1 MFAFL
6 KILRPI
12 NLFFLAFALTGLLLV
27 ALSFSEATK
36 YLVSMPIGLGI
47 LFIYV
52 FCSTMAGGYVINDIF
67 DLETDK
73 INKPGKNIIGTH
85 LTLRQAKGLYLAL
98 CIDTTLFAALAYW
111 LTEDVFF
118 FTSIMLIQWSLFL
131 YAKHLKKSLLIGNI
145 LVALLTASPY
155 LIFAEMFQL
164 EGVFK
169 HFALYLALFAFLLNL
184 LREIT
189 KDWEDIPGDE
199 AIGANTFPIRF
210 GISNTKK
217 LLLALGILSFLA
229 HIIVILKP
237 LLHQLPLIYCIEIAL
252 PVVLVAAM
260 HIPLLLFLAKRG
272 VQPKFISSFIKLMM
286 FVGVLWAY
294 YLYALG

>member
-27 ALSFSEATK
+27 AVSFSEATK
-36 YLVSMPIGLGI
+36 YLVSMPIGIGI

-52 FCSTMAGGYVINDIF
+52 FCSAMAGGYVINDIF

-73 INKPGKNIIGTH
+73 INKPGKNVIGIH
-85 LTLRQAKGLYLAL
+85 LTLRQTKGLYLAL
-98 CIDTTLFAALAYW
+98 CIDTTLFAALVYW
-111 LTEDVFF
+111 LTESVFF
-118 FTSIMLIQWSLFL
+118 FTSMMLIQLSLFL
-131 YAKHLKKSLLIGNI
+131 YAKYLKKSLLIGNM

-155 LIFAEMFQL
+155 LVFAELFQL
-164 EGVFK
+164 DGVFK
-169 HFALYLALFAFLLNL
+169 HFTLYLALFAFLLNL

-210 GISNTKK
+210 GISSTKK
-217 LLLALGILSFLA
+217 LLLALGVLSFLV
-229 HIIVILKP
+229 HILVILKP
-237 LLHQLPLIYCIEIAL
+237 LLHQLPLKYCIEMAL

-260 HIPLLLFLAKRG
+260 HMPLLLFLAKRG
-272 VQPKFISSFIKLMM
+272 AQPKLISRFIKLMM
-286 FVGVLWAY
+286 FVGVIWAY

>member
-27 ALSFSEATK
+27 VVSFSEATK
-36 YLVSMPIGLGI
+36 DLMSMPIGLGI

-52 FCSTMAGGYVINDIF
+52 FCSAMAGGYVINDIF

-73 INKPGKNIIGTH
+73 INKPGKNVIGIH

-98 CIDTTLFAALAYW
+98 CIDTTLFAALTYW
-111 LTEDVFF
+111 LTESVFF
-118 FTSIMLIQWSLFL
+118 FASMLLIQLSLFL
-131 YAKHLKKSLLIGNI
+131 YAKYLKKSLLIGNM

-155 LIFAEMFQL
+155 LVFAEMFQL
-164 EGVFK
+164 DGVFK

-210 GISNTKK
+210 GISSTKK
-217 LLLALGILSFLA
+217 LLLALGILSFLV
-229 HIIVILKP
+229 HILVILKP
-237 LLHQLPLIYCIEIAL
+237 LLHQLPLKYCIEMAL
-252 PVVLVAAM
+252 PVVVVAAM
-260 HIPLLLFLAKRG
+260 HMPLLLFLAKRG
-272 VQPKFISSFIKLMM
+272 AQPKLISRFIKLMM